1 MSRNR
6 REECLDIFR
15 PGEISLRLEV
25 RPERPG
31 QTGVPMLRGMRVTLG
46 PAREQPGRAG
56 IRLRHVLRHRGHH
69 PDARAGAAARMG
81 DGASQNGPGSNSR
94 PT

>member
-25 RPERPG
+25 SRNGRARLECPCCEGCGSHSDRPG
-31 QTGVPMLRGMRVTLG
+31 NNPDALEYDCDTCCGTGDIIQMPEL
-46 PAREQPGRAG
+46 EQPPAWR
-56 IRLRHVLRHRGHH
+56 
-69 PDARAGAAARMG
+69 
-81 DGASQNGPGSNSR
+81 GASQNGPGSNSR